1 MSSVQC
7 DYWGAPTPSESET
20 VEGTLRKES
29 DRRLRANELR
39 HFIQS

>member
-7 DYWGAPTPSESET
+7 DYCGTPTPSELET
-20 VEGTLRKES
+20 VEGTLRKEI
-29 DRRLRANELR
+29 DRRLKANELR